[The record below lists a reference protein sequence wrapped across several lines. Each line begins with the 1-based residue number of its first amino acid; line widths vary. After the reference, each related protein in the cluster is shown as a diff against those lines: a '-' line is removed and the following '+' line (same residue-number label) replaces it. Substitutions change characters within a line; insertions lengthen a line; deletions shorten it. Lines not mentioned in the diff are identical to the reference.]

1 MNRFDNTEE
10 KQNPYILENELR
22 KTIQRQKKTIFRLA
36 ERNRVW
42 KIICAVLAALLVVE
56 SIALW
61 GGSDENEPAQQT
73 AQPQVQN
80 QISEPAASYQADD
93 ARIDAIMSQMTLVDK
108 INQMLMVTPEALTGF
123 EAVTAA
129 GESTELALAN
139 YKVGGILYNSSNFE
153 DAVQT
158 KQMLSNTIEYANT
171 PLFMAVSDEGGSN
184 SMLAKLKS
192 EGSFTI
198 PSQAVI
204 GTYTDEAQIESDYRH
219 NAAFMNEFGFNV
231 NFAPYAPP
239 VSSAQL
245 TIENSFGSD
254 VEKVSSSVSYA
265 VKGQTSS
272 GVISALKYFP
282 TKDDSKKTGEQL
294 RGCEFAA
301 FKAGFDAGADFVLVS
316 NGTNTNLT
324 SDSLPY
330 CMSKSVIGD
339 LLIGELGFGGIVIS
353 NPSADADILQ
363 NYTLGEI
370 AVNCINAGNNMII
383 CSASIDEVVTAIN
396 EAVRIGE
403 IEQSTIDNSVRKILR
418 VKVKRGIIKS

>member
-1 MNRFDNTEE
+1 MSNFDTNEE

-42 KIICAVLAALLVVE
+42 KIICAVLAVLLIIE

-61 GGSDENEPAQQT
+61 GGSNENEPAQQT
-73 AQPQVQN
+73 AQPKAQN
-80 QISEPAASYQADD
+80 QISEPAASYQVDD
-93 ARIDAIMSQMTLVDK
+93 ARIDAIMSQMTLIDK

-158 KQMLSNTIEYANT
+158 KQMLSNTIEYAST

-184 SMLAKLKS
+184 SMLAKLKT
-192 EGSFTI
+192 EDSFNI

-204 GTYTDEAQIESDYRH
+204 GTYTDEAQIESDYRR

-239 VSSAQL
+239 ASGAQL
-245 TIENSFGSD
+245 TMENSFGSD
-254 VEKVSSSVSYA
+254 VAKVSSSVCYA
-265 VKGQTSS
+265 VKGQMGS
-272 GVISALKYFP
+272 GVLSALKYFP
-282 TKDDSKKTGEQL
+282 TKHDSEKTGEEL
-294 RGCEFAA
+294 RQCEFAA
-301 FKAGFDAGADFVLVS
+301 FKAGFDAGADFVLMS
-316 NGTNTNLT
+316 NGADTNLT
-324 SDSLPY
+324 SDGLPY

-370 AVNCINAGNNMII
+370 AVNCINAGNNMLI
-383 CSASIDEVVTAIN
+383 CSAGINEVVTAIN

-418 VKVKRGIIKS
+418 AKMKRGIIK